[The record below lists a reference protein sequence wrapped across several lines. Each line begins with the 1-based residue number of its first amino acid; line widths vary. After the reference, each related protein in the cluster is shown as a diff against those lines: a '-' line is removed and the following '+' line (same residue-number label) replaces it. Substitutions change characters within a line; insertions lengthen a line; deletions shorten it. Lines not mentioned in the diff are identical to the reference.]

1 MEKYCVAGKLDDS
14 SYSTPVPLIGLYIT
28 GATLLCLLFIL
39 LDVFAGFRNKKRW
52 LPCKFFSLNSV
63 TLTLLSIAVKLP
75 LDLTSPMPRVQ
86 DQLSK
91 LTGTTLICICMGFCM
106 PSLGTYR
113 ESECFSN
120 MVALSIFVVTIV
132 VNICIQMHTG
142 VIILFRAEHTIILCC
157 MTILLMALWY
167 SALEIH
173 KHNEFSHDCIK
184 ENFVKGQKSML
195 HRLKLSYLWSY
206 NSNPQFMLC
215 RRPLSKFITVICMI
229 CSVLILKV
237 TFQILVSKNLEFCE
251 ESPSVYKWSM
261 RTIVISQ
268 TITIISGILAITFR
282 QLSLIGCVLT
292 DEFGK
297 LQDGVK
303 DVKTI
308 IACNQIFEFSCLL
321 YVVCFSRFVIEML
334 VISISFLVACPFAYL
349 DGFFGWLIKE
359 CKSYFGSCRSSRK
372 NRNEEAV
379 EEFKDLIHEG
389 EMGLDKWT
397 LWKGVNDMKI
407 WTEKT
412 KALNQHIKLLSKTH
426 LSYQDDSPFLQLKA
440 HFDLARPRYQVSSL
454 TILLLVRIATVCIP
468 SPLSESLSRSLD
480 EVFEILHFVDRK
492 MSSSSLENKKKHV
505 LAEALWAHDNFNI
518 LLYEIVQK
526 FGNNDDAF
534 RNQSPLEQAI
544 GIMKELKE
552 VMRPDYIRDEL
563 AMTTD
568 FIQGRAYESIDEL
581 YGYMEQLYV
590 EMVKEFLVQLPNAI
604 FKQIIES
611 NAEDY

>member
-1 MEKYCVAGKLDDS
+1 
-14 SYSTPVPLIGLYIT
+14 
-28 GATLLCLLFIL
+28 
-39 LDVFAGFRNKKRW
+39 
-52 LPCKFFSLNSV
+52 
-63 TLTLLSIAVKLP
+63 
-75 LDLTSPMPRVQ
+75 MPRVQ

-91 LTGTTLICICMGFCM
+91 LTGTALICICMGFCM

-120 MVALSIFVVTIV
+120 MVALSIFVVIIL

-142 VIILFRAEHTIILCC
+142 VIILFRAEHIIALCC
-157 MTILLMALWY
+157 MMILLMVLWY

-184 ENFVKGQKSML
+184 ENFVKGKKSML

-215 RRPLSKFITVICMI
+215 RWPLSKFITVVCVI
-229 CSVLILKV
+229 CSVVIFKV
-237 TFQILVSKNLEFCE
+237 TFQTLVSKKLEFCE

-268 TITIISGILAITFR
+268 IITIISGSLAITFR

-297 LQDGVK
+297 LQDAVK
-303 DVKTI
+303 DIKTI
-308 IACNQIFEFSCLL
+308 IACNQIFEYSCFL
-321 YVVCFSRFVIEML
+321 YVVCFSRFIIEML

-359 CKSYFGSCRSSRK
+359 CKSYFGSCRNSHK
-372 NRNEEAV
+372 NQNEEAV

-397 LWKGVNDMKI
+397 LRKGVNDMKI

-412 KALNQHIKLLSKTH
+412 KALNQLIKLLSKIPP
-426 LSYQDDSPFLQLKA
+426 SYHDNFPFLQLKA
-440 HFDLARPRYQVSSL
+440 HFDLVRPGYQVSSL
-454 TILLLVRIATVCIP
+454 TIVLLVRIATICIP
-468 SPLSESLSRSLD
+468 SALSESISSSLD
-480 EVFEILHFVDRK
+480 EVFKIIHFVDRK

-505 LAEALWAHDNFNI
+505 LAEALWARDNFNT
-518 LLYEIVQK
+518 LFYEIVEK
-526 FGNNDDAF
+526 FGNINDAF

-544 GIMKELKE
+544 GIIKELKE

-563 AMTTD
+563 AMMTD
-568 FIQGRAYESIDEL
+568 FIQGRAYESIDAL
-581 YGYMEQLYV
+581 FGYMEQLYV
-590 EMVKEFLVQLPNAI
+590 EMVK
-604 FKQIIES
+604 
-611 NAEDY
+611 